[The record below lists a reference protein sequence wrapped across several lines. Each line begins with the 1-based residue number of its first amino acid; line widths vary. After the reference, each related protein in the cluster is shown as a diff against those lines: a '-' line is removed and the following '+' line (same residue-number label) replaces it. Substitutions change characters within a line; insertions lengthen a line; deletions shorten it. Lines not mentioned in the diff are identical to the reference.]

1 MSMSNILLTLFKLMI
16 KLMIKPPVCLGLL
29 SVLCCPLIST
39 SAAAAQ
45 AKILIVN
52 SDDTVNKYRQV
63 KEAFKLQITPFASR
77 IIDFNVQQSQQPEL
91 LEKLIK
97 DESPDL
103 IYSIGSQAYQLAAQY
118 GGNKPVLFSSVINW
132 QRFERRD
139 NSYGVA
145 NELSLSQELSLLRFV
160 LPGLNRIGVV
170 YDPSYSTE
178 RITEARNEARELGL
192 TLVEQTVTEADPLD
206 KNLDGLLAKI
216 DVLWLIADP
225 GVLADRSAVEKIFTA
240 STQQKK
246 PVYTYSDA
254 FMNYGASLVV
264 AADTPTMGRQAAN
277 LAQSILQR
285 EPIKETVQSPAG
297 SHITLNACQLG
308 KLNTAYNSDALDAI
322 NQLLECR

>member
-1 MSMSNILLTLFKLMI
+1 MSNHTFSNTVSTLVRKPFVLM
-16 KLMIKPPVCLGLL
+16 LCAVC
-29 SVLCCPLIST
+29 CTPLAGVAT
-39 SAAAAQ
+39 AQAQ

-63 KEAFKLQITPFASR
+63 KDAFKLQITPHAGR
-77 IIDFNVQQSQQPEL
+77 IIDFNVQQSQPPEV

-103 IYSIGSQAYQLAAQY
+103 IYSIGSQAYQLATQF
-118 GGNKPVLFSSVINW
+118 GGSKPVLFSSVINW
-132 QRFERRD
+132 QRFEKRD

-160 LPGLNRIGVV
+160 LPGLQRIGVI
-170 YDPSYSTE
+170 YDPQFSTE
-178 RITEARNEARELGL
+178 RITEARNQARDLGL
-192 TLVEQTVTEADPLD
+192 TLVEQTVDGDTPLAN
-206 KNLDGLLAKI
+206 NLDTLLDKI

-225 GVLADRSAVEKIFTA
+225 GVLADRATVKNIFQA
-240 STQQKK
+240 STRHKK

-277 LAQSILQR
+277 MAQAILLR
-285 EPIKETVQSPAG
+285 EPLKEAVQTPAG

-308 KLNTAYNSDALDAI
+308 KLDAHYNSDALDAV
-322 NQLLECR
+322 NQLLECQ